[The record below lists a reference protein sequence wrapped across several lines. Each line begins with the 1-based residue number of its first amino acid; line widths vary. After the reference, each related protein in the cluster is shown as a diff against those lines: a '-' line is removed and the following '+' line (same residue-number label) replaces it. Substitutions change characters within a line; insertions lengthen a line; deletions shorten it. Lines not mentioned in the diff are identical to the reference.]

1 MQHRGLEQPPC
12 RTTAQIT
19 HRQAERQAA
28 NSPEQAKE
36 KSPEERDLGTL
47 GENCSQIFGD
57 EQTQEP
63 GRNDPTEYA
72 ACEPKCFP
80 RPMFHAAI
88 RHIEAAGRE
97 TTEPV
102 QKHSQGRIWSH
113 FVIKCELQMKYFF
126 QRNHHTIRQNA
137 LRLHEK
143 PSHFALPAFIYF
155 SFGHLRTR
163 TFEIRGF
170 QITDEQ
176 PVEPEKQGVVV
187 PTGVAQCGL
196 HLGPNNTM
204 ALFALL
210 ETIRL
215 HQQHKTHALHDVPA
229 YRRNASDNPPS
240 TGIK

>member
-1 MQHRGLEQPPC
+1 QVKFVDCGLLLFGRHGPFFVNACQSGKGNTNQADTNSQKNHPPRVC
-12 RTTAQIT
+12 PQDLCHELTTKNRRHQRSKCSTEAQNNRHAEREPQIT
-19 HRQAERQAA
+19 HRQSERQAA

-36 KSPEERDLGTL
+36 ESPEERDLGTL

-113 FVIKCELQMKYFF
+113 FVTKCELQMKYFF

-155 SFGHLRTR
+155 SFGH
-163 TFEIRGF
+163 
-170 QITDEQ
+170 
-176 PVEPEKQGVVV
+176 
-187 PTGVAQCGL
+187 
-196 HLGPNNTM
+196 
-204 ALFALL
+204 
-210 ETIRL
+210 
-215 HQQHKTHALHDVPA
+215 
-229 YRRNASDNPPS
+229 
-240 TGIK
+240 

>member
-1 MQHRGLEQPPC
+1 MSRHPPKSPLFPYTPLSRSQKPPKKNRRHQLPKCSTEPKNNRHAERQP
-12 RTTAQIT
+12 QIT
-19 HRQAERQAA
+19 HRQSERQAA

-36 KSPEERDLGTL
+36 KSPEERDFGTL

-72 ACEPKCFP
+72 ACKPKCFP

-113 FVIKCELQMKYFF
+113 LVIKCELQMKYFF

-176 PVEPEKQGVVV
+176 PVGPEKQ
-187 PTGVAQCGL
+187 
-196 HLGPNNTM
+196 
-204 ALFALL
+204 
-210 ETIRL
+210 
-215 HQQHKTHALHDVPA
+215 
-229 YRRNASDNPPS
+229 
-240 TGIK
+240 